1 MYLKHLE
8 DYVVELAS
16 TSLESTGE
24 FTNTS
29 EVVSRLMEIIVLEE
43 SLIPDFVINGD
54 SESDFEDMFFGPDE
68 LDDNLRKKS
77 AYGEMMKILA
87 LLGVA
92 VITGLVG
99 FLVGFFVAPA

>member
-68 LDDNLRKKS
+68 L
-77 AYGEMMKILA
+77 ETMKILA